1 MNEIRFYLSLFL
13 RRLPAFLL
21 VAALVSAVSI
31 IIATSLP
38 PAYVSRTRLFV
49 EAPQIP
55 ANLAPSTVNVS
66 GAERL
71 QLIEQRLLTRANMLD
86 IANRLNVLEDQ
97 DEMTADEIVGAM
109 MARTRIRSSSG
120 RNVASLMQISF
131 EARSPR
137 LAAGVLNEYLKLIQ
151 EDDLNFRQARAGQTL
166 DFFEIEVDRLS
177 KELADK
183 SAAILKFKSE
193 NANALPDSLDFRQK
207 QRANFQER
215 AESIDREVYELQSQ
229 RKQLIA
235 IFESGNMQGELG
247 EASQAQKA
255 LAQARGEL
263 ASSLLLYSETNPK
276 VRLLQSRVAQL
287 EEKVKAEADAAINA
301 SGEELPENAEVSN
314 PALQLRLNEI
324 DRRIERLE
332 SQRDSAEQRIAV
344 LTENINKTPAN
355 DVVLDSLLRDYDN
368 IQKQYNTSVGRLSQ
382 ASTGERIEVLSRG
395 ERLTVIEQPA
405 VPNRPTKPNR
415 MKIAGAG
422 TAMGIALGLA
432 LIFLIEFLNK
442 APRRPEDIIK
452 KMDIWPIAAL
462 PYTRT
467 RRELVMQRSRKLAL
481 ILIILVGGP
490 ITVWAVHEFYLPLD
504 LLAEKVMNK
513 MGVRW

>member
-1 MNEIRFYLSLFL
+1 
-13 RRLPAFLL
+13 
-21 VAALVSAVSI
+21 
-31 IIATSLP
+31 
-38 PAYVSRTRLFV
+38 
-49 EAPQIP
+49 
-55 ANLAPSTVNVS
+55 
-66 GAERL
+66 
-71 QLIEQRLLTRANMLD
+71 
-86 IANRLNVLEDQ
+86 
-97 DEMTADEIVGAM
+97 
-109 MARTRIRSSSG
+109 
-120 RNVASLMQISF
+120 
-131 EARSPR
+131 
-137 LAAGVLNEYLKLIQ
+137 
-151 EDDLNFRQARAGQTL
+151 
-166 DFFEIEVDRLS
+166 
-177 KELADK
+177 
-183 SAAILKFKSE
+183 
-193 NANALPDSLDFRQK
+193 
-207 QRANFQER
+207 
-215 AESIDREVYELQSQ
+215 
-229 RKQLIA
+229 
-235 IFESGNMQGELG
+235 MQGELG

-467 RRELVMQRSRKLAL
+467 RR
-481 ILIILVGGP
+481 
-490 ITVWAVHEFYLPLD
+490 AVASWP
-504 LLAEKVMNK
+504 
-513 MGVRW
+513 

>member
-1 MNEIRFYLSLFL
+1 MLLS
-13 RRLPAFLL
+13 
-21 VAALVSAVSI
+21 
-31 IIATSLP
+31 
-38 PAYVSRTRLFV
+38 
-49 EAPQIP
+49 
-55 ANLAPSTVNVS
+55 
-66 GAERL
+66 
-71 QLIEQRLLTRANMLD
+71 
-86 IANRLNVLEDQ
+86 
-97 DEMTADEIVGAM
+97 
-109 MARTRIRSSSG
+109 
-120 RNVASLMQISF
+120 
-131 EARSPR
+131 
-137 LAAGVLNEYLKLIQ
+137 
-151 EDDLNFRQARAGQTL
+151 
-166 DFFEIEVDRLS
+166 
-177 KELADK
+177 
-183 SAAILKFKSE
+183 
-193 NANALPDSLDFRQK
+193 
-207 QRANFQER
+207 
-215 AESIDREVYELQSQ
+215 
-229 RKQLIA
+229 
-235 IFESGNMQGELG
+235 
-247 EASQAQKA
+247 
-255 LAQARGEL
+255 
-263 ASSLLLYSETNPK
+263 SETNPK